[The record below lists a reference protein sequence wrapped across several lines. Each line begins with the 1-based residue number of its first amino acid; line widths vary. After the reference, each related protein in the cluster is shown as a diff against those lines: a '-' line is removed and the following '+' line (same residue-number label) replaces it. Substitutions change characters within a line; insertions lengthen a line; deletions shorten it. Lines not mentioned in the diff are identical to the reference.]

1 MYNELIQKIIDALK
15 KENSNDIRKYNILGV
30 LNNEDVP
37 KKTMS
42 ERSITERTKLRKERV
57 DEIKRKEQNINNELF
72 REYFTNYHSPSVM
85 YGKLRET
92 KGAVNELRVNL
103 IKDVLT

>member
-1 MYNELIQKIIDALK
+1 MTLGNIIFWVFSMMKMCLK
-15 KENSNDIRKYNILGV
+15 KRK
-30 LNNEDVP
+30 
-37 KKTMS
+37 MS